1 MIVDLPTVVDSAVSF
16 RSNPS
21 RATKSSISVSISDV
35 SFVTTFE
42 TVNRGSFGGYDG
54 PTDKRSGNLVEL
66 DGIFLL
72 VCVRRSYRLDG
83 IRYGRCS
90 STLYN
95 FLKKP
100 LRRAAVRNFILHTFY
115 F

>member
-100 LRRAAVRNFILHTFY
+100 LRRAKLQTSLTYVFY

>member
-16 RSNPS
+16 KSNPS
-21 RATKSSISVSISDV
+21 RATKSSILVSISDA
-35 SFVTTFE
+35 SFVTTLK
-42 TVNRGSFGGYDG
+42 TVNHGSFGGYDG
-54 PTDKRSGNLVEL
+54 PTDKRNGNLVEL

-90 STLYN
+90 SALYN
-95 FLKKP
+95 FLKKAIS
-100 LRRAAVRNFILHTFY
+100 RAKLL
-115 F
+115 